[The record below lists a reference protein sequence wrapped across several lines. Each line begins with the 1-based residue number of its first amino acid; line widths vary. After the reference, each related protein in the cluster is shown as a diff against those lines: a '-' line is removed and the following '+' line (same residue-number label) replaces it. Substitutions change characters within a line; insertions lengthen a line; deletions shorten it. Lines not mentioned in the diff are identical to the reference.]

1 MSGRRSHPRF
11 AVAIPWN
18 GAMRVLRDVVVDRT
32 GRDELLAVSHVPAIT
47 GEDMSLDLVSAGR
60 NLALKVKVLESR
72 PVMVEGAVRHRI
84 RLAVTDLRALMSV
97 VERAPVEAADPDAP
111 AVAGGNVA
119 AEAI

>member
-1 MSGRRSHPRF
+1 
-11 AVAIPWN
+11 
-18 GAMRVLRDVVVDRT
+18 MRVLRDVVVDRT

-47 GEDMSLDLVSAGR
+47 GEDMSLDLISAGR

-84 RLAVTDLRALMSV
+84 RLAVTDLRALMGV
-97 VERAPVEAADPDAP
+97 VERAPVEAADPAAP

>member
-32 GRDELLAVSHVPAIT
+32 GRDELLAVSNVPAIA
-47 GEDMSLDLVSAGR
+47 GEDMSLDLISAGR

-84 RLAVTDLRALMSV
+84 RLVVTDQRVLMGV
-97 VERAPVEAADPDAP
+97 VERAPVEAAAPDAP
-111 AVAGGNVA
+111 AVSGGNVA

>member
-47 GEDMSLDLVSAGR
+47 GEDMSLDLISAGR

-84 RLAVTDLRALMSV
+84 RLAVTDLRALMGV
-97 VERAPVEAADPDAP
+97 VERAAVEAADPDAP

>member
-18 GAMRVLRDVVVDRT
+18 GAMRVLRDVIVDRS

-47 GEDMSLDLVSAGR
+47 GEDMSLDLISAGR

-84 RLAVTDLRALMSV
+84 RLAVTDLRALMGV